1 MNLQTERIDNH
12 KAQLTVEVE
21 SKQFDD
27 AKRKAARR
35 ISRLVNIRGF
45 RKGKAPYRLVAQHV
59 GEAAIIEEAV
69 DQLGSDIYRQ
79 ALAESDIDPY
89 GPAALE
95 DFKLEPAPT
104 FTFSVP
110 LQPEVDLNDFADVR
124 LDFEAP
130 VVTDEEVDAALEG
143 MRLRAIEV
151 LDDSLE
157 LAAAGNRVTIDVSS
171 EFIDGDEADEDDEAD
186 DEETDDD
193 EMPPPKK
200 GDGFLNRRGL
210 TLILDAEEDP
220 IMEGF
225 VEALIGAEL
234 NEKVEFELTVP
245 PDDRHESLVGRR
257 VKFDAA
263 MKKIEAVQLPPL
275 DDEFARKTGEKIG
288 ADIHDLDALR
298 QSEREELEQDAIHEA
313 RTAYSGQV
321 LEKIVEGADIAFPA
335 EMLEEYIDRLLDELD
350 QDLQRRGMNLETFI
364 RVTGTTRETL
374 REQQRE
380 RGLQLLKQNL
390 VARELAAVQD
400 VQISEEQIEESL
412 DGFVKRVGGSRDL
425 FDTPKMRENLANRLF
440 SDQLTT
446 RLCAIGRGED
456 IEKALEE
463 REAQVKADNE
473 KMGQRAAR
481 IEARMKEEANEAA
494 AETDDAPE
502 PLGRDDSEDDDM
514 AAKAPADAQ
523 QQIT

>member
-171 EFIDGDEADEDDEAD
+171 EFSDGDEADEDDEDDEAD
-186 DEETDDD
+186 DDEADDDD

-200 GDGFLNRRGL
+200 GDSFLNRRGL
-210 TLILDAEEDP
+210 MLILDAEEDP

-234 NEKVEFELTVP
+234 NAKVEFELTVP

-263 MKKIEAVQLPPL
+263 MKKIEAVRLPPL

-364 RVTGTTRETL
+364 RVTGTPRETL

-412 DGFVKRVGGSRDL
+412 DGFVKRLGGSRDM

-440 SDQLTT
+440 NDQLTT

-494 AETDDAPE
+494 AE
-502 PLGRDDSEDDDM
+502 DDDM
-514 AAKAPADAQ
+514 AAKTSADAQ